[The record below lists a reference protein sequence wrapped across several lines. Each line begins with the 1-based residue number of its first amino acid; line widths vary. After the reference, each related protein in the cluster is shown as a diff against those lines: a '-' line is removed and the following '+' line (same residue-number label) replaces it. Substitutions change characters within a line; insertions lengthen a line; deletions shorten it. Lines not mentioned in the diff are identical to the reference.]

1 MSKIIDGKKIA
12 KNIRMEL
19 KEEITKLKNEGR
31 APGLTVVMVGNNPAS
46 ETYVSMKEKAAEEIG
61 INSKLIKKE
70 ESISEEALL
79 KLIDQLNND
88 NTVDGILVQL
98 PLPDHIDEKKVIESI
113 KADKDVDG
121 FHPINTGRLFSG
133 QEDVL
138 RYEACTPLGIIRLLE
153 REGIEIDGKNATIVG
168 RSNIVGK
175 PIAHLLLER
184 HATVTICHSHTK
196 DLKAEIKR
204 ADIVVAAVG
213 RPEMITG
220 DMIQEGAVVIDVGIN
235 RVGKKLLG
243 DVEFKTAKKV
253 ASKITPV
260 PGGVGPMTIAMLM
273 ENTVKAR
280 KYHGV

>member
-88 NTVDGILVQL
+88 NSVDGILVQL

-153 REGIEIDGKNATIVG
+153 REGIEIDGKNATVVG

-220 DMIQEGAVVIDVGIN
+220 DMIKEGAVVIDVGIN
-235 RVGKKLLG
+235 RVDGKLLG
-243 DVEFKTAKKV
+243 DVEFETAKKV
-253 ASKITPV
+253 VSKITPV